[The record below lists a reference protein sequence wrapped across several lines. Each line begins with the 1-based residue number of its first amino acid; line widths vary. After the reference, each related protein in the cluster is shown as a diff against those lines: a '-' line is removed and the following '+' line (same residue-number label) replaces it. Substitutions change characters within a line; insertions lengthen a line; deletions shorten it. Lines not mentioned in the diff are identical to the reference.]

1 MRGRMSVAALAV
13 LAAACT
19 PPSNEAAPAPAE
31 TAAPEVIAP
40 AATVGAGASF
50 AEAVGQFDPAVNR
63 FIWVLPQGVHG
74 EEPWTMNVTV
84 KHKGE
89 VKYETKIPLKA
100 EIVAAGTLAEVP
112 ATSEAV
118 RLTDG
123 GTWKTQM
130 VEVGKVVEDLIAQ
143 HGRGDGEMLM
153 ETELNSTL
161 DATGKQKYCIDR
173 QEPVI
178 EVYIENANSP
188 ALTKLDMTP
197 LAMFLRQEVLEDC
210 KT

>member
-1 MRGRMSVAALAV
+1 MRGLMSVAALALLV
-13 LAAACT
+13 AACT
-19 PPSNEAAPAPAE
+19 PPANEAATAPAQ
-31 TAAPEVIAP
+31 TAAPEVTAP
-40 AATVGAGASF
+40 AAAAGAGASF

-63 FIWVLPQGVHG
+63 FVWVLPQGVHG

-89 VKYETKIPLKA
+89 VKYETRIPLKA
-100 EIVAAGTLAEVP
+100 EIVPAGTHAEIP
-112 ATSEAV
+112 ATSETV

-130 VEVGKVVEDLIAQ
+130 AEVGKVIEDLIAQ

-161 DATGKQKYCIDR
+161 DATGKQKYCVEK

-188 ALTKLDMTP
+188 TLTKLDMSP
-197 LAMFLRQEVLEDC
+197 LAMFLRQEVLENC
-210 KT
+210 GT